1 MSILENIKNIDV
13 GNNLNN
19 NITKFNKIIE
29 AIKPNRHIY
38 IEDNY
43 IVYYAEENIFDGLNI
58 DIEDFHFFAQIR
70 SEEKIFDVSI
80 LPKRIVYG
88 FTNQYDDGQWS
99 NLEEYETTDLNEF
112 LSVLLSNQL

>member
-1 MSILENIKNIDV
+1 MNINEFDSLINI
-13 GNNLNN
+13 
-19 NITKFNKIIE
+19 
-29 AIKPNRHIY
+29 IKPNRRIY
-38 IEDNY
+38 AEDKY
-43 IVYYAEENIFDGLNI
+43 LVYYAEENIFDGLNI
-58 DIEDFHFFAQIR
+58 EIIDFSFFAQIR

-88 FTNQYDDGQWS
+88 FTNQYDDCQWS